1 MQKFLNERVLS
12 VQHWNEGLFSFTTTR
27 DPSLRFENGQF
38 IMVGLPVDGKPLM
51 RAYSV
56 ASANWEETLEFFSIK
71 VPDGPLTSRLQ
82 HLQPGDEV
90 LLSKKPTGTLLID
103 DLHPG
108 KRLYLLATGTGL
120 APYLAIAK
128 DPRTYERFDT
138 VILCHGTRFIADLAY
153 REYLEKELPQ
163 HELLGETI
171 REQFRYFPTVTR
183 EDFRHKGR
191 LTKLLTDGTIPE
203 EFGLPP
209 LDPAE
214 DRVML
219 CGSPDMLDEFRTL
232 LDERGFRASQHIGDP
247 GDYVFERAFAE
258 H

>member
-1 MQKFLNERVLS
+1 MQKFLNERVLD
-12 VQHWNEGLFSFTTTR
+12 VRHWNDGLFSFTTTR
-27 DPSLRFENGQF
+27 DPALRFENGQF

-56 ASANWEETLEFFSIK
+56 ASANWEDTLEFFSIK

-82 HLQPGDEV
+82 HLAPGDEI

-108 KRLYLLATGTGL
+108 ERLYLLATGTGL
-120 APYLAIAK
+120 APFLSIIK

-138 VILCHGTRFIADLAY
+138 VVLCHGVRRVADLAY
-153 REYLEKELPQ
+153 HDYLTEELPN

-183 EDFRHKGR
+183 EDFRHRGR
-191 LTKLLTDGTIPE
+191 LTELLTDGTIPST
-203 EFGLPP
+203 FGLPP
-209 LDPAE
+209 LNAE
-214 DRVML
+214 TDRAML
-219 CGSPDMLDEFRTL
+219 CGGPSMLAEFRDI
-232 LDERGFRASQHIGDP
+232 LDNRGFQASKHIGDV
-247 GDYVFERAFAE
+247 GQYVFERAFVE